1 MTMKDTTVANAFASV
16 AAAVAGKT
24 VEKLPY
30 FKPYTQGICTIV
42 QFKGRPTKNYGQ
54 ALFLEA
60 AIETS
65 IPTAEGKLPE
75 VQGTRVSNS
84 YFVNNPK
91 VKAAA
96 ATAKDAK
103 KLMLAALDMQESE
116 VSVED
121 FNQALADAI
130 SDEQPLRG
138 VQLRY
143 WVEHKVPEK
152 VENGRIV
159 TKEGD
164 YVQFS
169 SVRNQKPEEVKAR
182 REALDKTHP
191 ISE

>member
-1 MTMKDTTVANAFASV
+1 MTMKDSSVANAFASV
-16 AAAVAGKT
+16 AAATAGKT

-30 FKPYTQGICTIV
+30 FKPFTQGICTIV
-42 QFKGRPTKNYGQ
+42 QFKGRPTKKYGQ

-65 IPTAEGKLPE
+65 LPQAPGKE
-75 VQGTRVSNS
+75 IDVIGNRVSNS
-84 YFVNNPK
+84 YFVNNPH

-103 KLMLAALDMQESE
+103 KLMLAALDMQESD

-143 WVEHKVPEK
+143 WVEHKVSEK
-152 VENGRIV
+152 VENGKIV

-169 SVRNQKPEEVKAR
+169 PVKNQKPEDVKSR
-182 REALDKTHP
+182 REALNKTHP